1 MNSKIVSTK
10 FNAIFLAAILV
21 AGTITA
27 VYPSFV
33 IGAEAQSETLYGVDS
48 YKQPNGKDSYKS
60 KDSSSAIVKKV
71 KCNNI
76 DVNVNGLEITAL
88 PPSLSGLLTD
98 EAQAT
103 DEGERGASSY
113 GSGEGSYGSGGQSGY
128 DNKNSFKFV
137 CINNNNNTVIGGE
150 EEPEVPEPTITCE
163 ECFTEI
169 LNATELEQFLEEAFI
184 PTATIEQDCIVLSSG
199 LVAEEDLRDVLEF
212 VLSEQDERIDDIIEC
227 LIEAGIEFDPEEN
240 ELNEQGVGL
249 DTQGGIFNVQ

>member
-33 IGAEAQSETLYGVDS
+33 IGAEAQSETLYEVDS
-48 YKQPNGKDSYKS
+48 YKQPYGKDSYKS

-76 DVNVNGLEITAL
+76 NVNVNGLEITAL

-98 EAQAT
+98 DAQAT

-137 CINNNNNTVIGGE
+137 CINNNKYSNWRGRRTRSTRTNNN
-150 EEPEVPEPTITCE
+150 
-163 ECFTEI
+163 
-169 LNATELEQFLEEAFI
+169 L
-184 PTATIEQDCIVLSSG
+184 
-199 LVAEEDLRDVLEF
+199 
-212 VLSEQDERIDDIIEC
+212 
-227 LIEAGIEFDPEEN
+227 
-240 ELNEQGVGL
+240 
-249 DTQGGIFNVQ
+249 